1 MSDWYSRQFGD
12 REEFALAISLG
23 RHPHPRS
30 GEDRGWGGLSLW
42 VGGRCLTRSISEQG
56 GCAEEIRWELGEI
69 ATWLTQGAVRLLN
82 EEPFPLR
89 PISGDFAHGCDWFVA
104 SETAPLNLQD
114 DEEQRW
120 FEARSDWRQ
129 HHALRRAAVDVAL
142 PNVVLRRLD
151 DQLEVS
157 WDNERWGTT
166 RPDLSFVERR
176 GSRHVSACS
185 AAAVLHEALLELDKH
200 LEVPELT
207 RAVADLRVRP
217 SDWRWLVH
225 RESAALIR
233 RELPTLARRLARR
246 TQAHKRGLYVPH
258 TRETQVLRQAR
269 PTNRVE
275 LESLLSAASEVG
287 EQPMSDVFR
296 RELDPSHASTHE
308 PWLEGYERA
317 LELRDSLGWDEAQR
331 TPDLSRWLS
340 RQGARARRRKLP
352 ASVDLV
358 SVRDDAEHLGVVV
371 NAKTR
376 PSVRSEMVWA
386 TALGHLLMDPAP
398 VSVGG
403 RWEHWPNGARA
414 RAFAVMLSLPD
425 AGVRQH
431 LGHARRVDADAVR
444 SLMAHYATGPHAT
457 TFHLRNRGFIEEDE
471 RITLLTQLTR

>member
-1 MSDWYSRQFGD
+1 L
-12 REEFALAISLG
+12 ALSLG
-23 RHPHPRS
+23 RHPHPRA
-30 GEDRGWGGLSLW
+30 GEDRGWGGLSIW

-56 GCAEEIRWELGEI
+56 GCAEEVRWELGEI
-69 ATWLTQGAVRLLN
+69 ATWLARVGIRMLN

-89 PISGDFAHGCDWFVA
+89 PISGDLADACDWFVA
-104 SETAPLNLQD
+104 SETAPLSL
-114 DEEQRW
+114 DEAQEQLW

-129 HHALRRAAVDVAL
+129 HHALRRAAVDLAL
-142 PNVVLRRLD
+142 PNVVLRRLG

-176 GSRHVSACS
+176 GSHYVSAHS
-185 AAAVLHEALLELDKH
+185 AAAVLHEALLDLADH
-200 LEVPELT
+200 LEQPDVS
-207 RAVADLRVRP
+207 RAVTELRVRP

-225 RESAALIR
+225 RESAELIR
-233 RELPTLARRLARR
+233 RELPALARRLARK
-246 TQAHKRGLYVPH
+246 TQTHKRGLYIPH
-258 TRETQVLRQAR
+258 TPETQVLRQAR

-275 LESLLSAASEVG
+275 LESLLSAAGEVG
-287 EQPMSDVFR
+287 DRPMSDAFR
-296 RELDPSHASTHE
+296 SELRPGHASTQE

-317 LELRDSLGWDEAQR
+317 LELRDSLGWPEAQR
-331 TPDLSRWLS
+331 TPDLARWLT

-352 ASVDLV
+352 VSVDHV

-371 NAKTR
+371 NANTP
-376 PSVRSEMVWA
+376 PSMRSEMVWA
-386 TALGHLLMDPAP
+386 TALGHLLMDPAQ

-431 LGHARRVDADAVR
+431 LTGARHVDADAVR
-444 SLMAHYATGPHAT
+444 NLMAHYGTGPHAT
-457 TFHLRNRGFIEEDE
+457 TFHLRNRGFIDEDE
-471 RITLLTQLTR
+471 RITLLTHLTR